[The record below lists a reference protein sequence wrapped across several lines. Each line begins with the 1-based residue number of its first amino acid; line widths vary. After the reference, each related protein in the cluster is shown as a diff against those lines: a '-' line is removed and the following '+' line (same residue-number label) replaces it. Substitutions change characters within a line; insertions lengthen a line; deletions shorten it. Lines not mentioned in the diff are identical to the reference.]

1 MASLKDFL
9 VGFRVELKEAHYSND
24 LKDNSIPLNLD
35 GKDSLQIIGIENE
48 LLISEYERQITSQ
61 DGSLRIRVILRV
73 IAKIRDERQNEAEEI
88 KKMIEENRNDFIA
101 VAASEASL
109 IIANLTKSAGFLPL
123 ITQPAFME

>member
-73 IAKIRDERQNEAEEI
+73 IAKIRDEKQNEAEEI